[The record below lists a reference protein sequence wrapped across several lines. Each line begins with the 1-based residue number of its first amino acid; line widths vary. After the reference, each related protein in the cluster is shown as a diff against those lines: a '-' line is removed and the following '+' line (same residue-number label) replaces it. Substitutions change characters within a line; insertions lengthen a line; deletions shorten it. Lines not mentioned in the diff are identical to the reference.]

1 LNFIE
6 LNLSIKFMKIPF
18 LKKIIVLGALLLLSN
33 CTTNETKTDALQLTI
48 SAASTVT
55 TTTANVNV
63 TIANG
68 GSSNI
73 TAKGICWSTSTNPT
87 ITLNTKTNDGTG
99 NSAFNAVL
107 NSLAPGTT
115 YYVRAYATKSSG
127 TVYSLEITFTTG
139 AVLLPT
145 LTTTTVSGLTTN
157 SAISGGTIITDGGGS
172 ITARGVVW
180 NTGTNPTVL
189 LNTKTTDGTGTGN
202 FISTI
207 ANLTTSTNYYA
218 RAYATNSAGTAYGN
232 EITFTT
238 KTPVLPTLITS
249 AVSNITSNSTVSGGT
264 ITDDGGAAITARGVI
279 WSTSQN
285 PTITL
290 STKTTD
296 GIGTGTFSSAM
307 VGLTPNTTYYVR
319 AFATNGVGTA
329 YGSQLSFITLTS
341 KFAAMYP
348 AGTVFCNNLVTDV
361 VDVTNPITGKIWM
374 DRNLGATRVATSA
387 NDVYSYGDS
396 YQWGRRSD
404 GHQCRNSIETN
415 TLSSTDQPSNGS
427 FIATLVGGNNDWR
440 SPQNNNLW
448 QGVNGQNNPCPSG
461 YRLPTETEFE
471 AERLSWNSG
480 GFASPLKLTK
490 PGVRGTSGSFGFVGT
505 IGNYWSSTI
514 FKYDSRTL
522 WVTGNNNDGSISQYV
537 RGVGS
542 SVRCIKN

>member
-1 LNFIE
+1 
-6 LNLSIKFMKIPF
+6 MKIPF
-18 LKKIIVLGALLLLSN
+18 LKKIIVLSSILLLSN

-48 SAASTVT
+48 STADAVTSTS
-55 TTTANVNV
+55 ANVNV
-63 TIANG
+63 TISNG

-73 TAKGICWSTSTNPT
+73 TAKGICWSTSPNPT
-87 ITLNTKTNDGTG
+87 ISLTTKTNDGNGTT
-99 NSAFNAVL
+99 AFSSLL

-115 YYVRAYATKSSG
+115 YYVRAYATNSSG

-139 AVLLPT
+139 AVVLPT

-157 SAISGGTIITDGGGS
+157 SAISGGTITTDGGGS

-180 NTGTNPTVL
+180 NTSTNPTVL

-218 RAYATNSAGTAYGN
+218 RAYATNSVGTAYGN

-238 KTPVLPTLITS
+238 KTLVLPTLITY
-249 AVSNITSNSTVSGGT
+249 AVSNITVNSAVSGGT
-264 ITDDGGAAITARGVI
+264 ITADGGAAITARGVI

-290 STKTTD
+290 STKTAD
-296 GIGTGTFSSAM
+296 GNGTGTFSSAM
-307 VGLTPNTTYYVR
+307 VGLTPNTTYYIR

-348 AGTVFCNNLVTDV
+348 AGTVFCNNVVTDV

-374 DRNLGATRVATSA
+374 DRNLGATRVATSSY
-387 NDVYSYGDS
+387 DVYSYGDS
-396 YQWGRRSD
+396 YQWGRGSD
-404 GHQCRNSIETN
+404 GHQCRNSIVTY
-415 TLSSTDQPSNGS
+415 TKSSTDQPSNGS
-427 FIATLVGGNNDWR
+427 FIANYTGGPGTIVDWR

-471 AERLSWNSG
+471 AERLSWSSD
-480 GFASPLKLTK
+480 GFSSPLKLTK
-490 PGVRGTSGSFGFVGT
+490 AGLRGTMGDFGFVGST
-505 IGNYWSSTI
+505 GNYWSSTI
-514 FKYDSRTL
+514 SESNSRIL
-522 WVTGNNNDGSISQYV
+522 YLIGDKARISPWV